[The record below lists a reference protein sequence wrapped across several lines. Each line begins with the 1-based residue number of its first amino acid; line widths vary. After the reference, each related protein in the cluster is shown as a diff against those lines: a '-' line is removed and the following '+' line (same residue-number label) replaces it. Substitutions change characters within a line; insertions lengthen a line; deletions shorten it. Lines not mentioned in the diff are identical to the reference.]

1 MLNVLHAHAYHAFS
15 LPLSLFSLSMY
26 FLFHF
31 ITRYYFGLFMHL
43 FFRERF
49 KHVRH
54 LPHRAVAFQLVF
66 FSCNPD
72 FFSSSSVHASRLR
85 PVDWGVFGFFI
96 ALATGFAFLSSAV
109 VPEDRSVLSFF
120 ALDSSSLKSRFFFTS
135 PPSCSSSLPLGIG
148 LRGGA

>member
-1 MLNVLHAHAYHAFS
+1 MFCTLTLIMHS
-15 LPLSLFSLSMY
+15 LPLSLLSSMY

-85 PVDWGVFGFFI
+85 PVDWGSSIFHRIRTDSRFFPQQSCQRI
-96 ALATGFAFLSSAV
+96 GAFEFLRA
-109 VPEDRSVLSFF
+109 
-120 ALDSSSLKSRFFFTS
+120 DSSSLKSRFFFTS